1 MLPWLRRLFAEPKSD
16 SSLLGKLG
24 EKEAAALLKSKGYS
38 ILARNWKSGKDEID
52 LVCQD
57 GKALVF
63 VEARNRKTGSLVSG
77 YDSIDSRKKEA
88 LLRVSRA
95 YIAKLRKKPRTSR
108 FDVVEVEHDSGQV
121 IAVRHFENVP
131 LFGKAMGRGV

>member
-1 MLPWLRRLFAEPKSD
+1 MLPWLRWLFAEPKSD
-16 SSLLGKLG
+16 SSSLGKLG

-38 ILARNWKSGKDEID
+38 ILTRNWKSGKDEID

-57 GKALVF
+57 REALVF

-88 LLRVSRA
+88 LLRVCRA